1 MSNLSQLDQLTPD
14 TIKLI
19 QQCCCVWNDYD
30 LQIQLEIITLL
41 KSWSASEESIWTGIG
56 FFHCRKL
63 NSVSA
68 EKDDWVDNF
77 ERQIRCSQKLLIDRD
92 VSPKK
97 APSAIVDAAIA
108 FVIVQLKEI
117 IKRRPIENGIITPPH
132 KLQTGILCELFHDLE
147 SVFSKSIRWPHLKA
161 CFDQLLPNGVPET
174 YLSDNDR
181 MIFEIRWVKDTG
193 KVLGEKGLI
202 LHQAHC
208 MGFETAQKDSLI
220 FIAPRY
226 QDEQLLQF
234 WLTQEHNKRK
244 DLWDFSISK
253 TPYSSQKWERK
264 TIDLTYFDRLMV
276 VLRRREDIIERAEI
290 ITPDLIHFFHQQ

>member
-1 MSNLSQLDQLTPD
+1 MSNLPQLDQLTPD

-30 LQIQLEIITLL
+30 LQMQLEIITLL

-56 FFHCRKL
+56 FFHCRKF

-77 ERQIRCSQKLLIDRD
+77 ERQIRCAQKLLIDRD

-108 FVIVQLKEI
+108 FVIAQLKEI

-161 CFDQLLPNGVPET
+161 CFDLLLPNGVPET

-181 MIFEIRWVKDTG
+181 MIFEIQ
-193 KVLGEKGLI
+193 VLKNPEMTDRDVSRIKEDI
-202 LHQAHC
+202 IRDAHSC
-208 MGFETAQKDSLI
+208 GFETAQKDSLLL
-220 FIAPRY
+220 IAPRY
-226 QDEQLLQF
+226 QDEKLLQF
-234 WLTQEHNKRK
+234 WLTQENNKRK

-276 VLRRREDIIERAEI
+276 VLRRREGIIERELKSSL
-290 ITPDLIHFFHQQ
+290 LI

>member
-1 MSNLSQLDQLTPD
+1 VSNLPQLDQLTPD

-30 LQIQLEIITLL
+30 LQMQLEMITLL

-56 FFHCRKL
+56 FFHCRKF

-68 EKDDWVDNF
+68 EKDGWVDNF
-77 ERQIRCSQKLLIDRD
+77 ERQIRCAQKLLIDRD

-108 FVIVQLKEI
+108 FVIVQLREI
-117 IKRRPIENGIITPPH
+117 IKRRPIENGLIVPFHTT
-132 KLQTGILCELFHDLE
+132 QTGIICELFHDLE
-147 SVFSKSIRWPHLKA
+147 SVFSKSIRWPLLKA

-181 MIFEIRWVKDTG
+181 MIFEIRWVKGTENEF
-193 KVLGEKGLI
+193 EKITI
-202 LHQAHC
+202 LRSAHS

-226 QDEQLLQF
+226 QDEKLLQF
-234 WLTQEHNKRK
+234 WLTQENNKRK

-276 VLRRREDIIERAEI
+276 VLRRREDIIERELKSSL
-290 ITPDLIHFFHQQ
+290 LI